1 MFCLAGTQIMFWII
15 AVSIAFLFAQGV
27 CRHSLLEVAKGGRL
41 HANLKKFAQELLST
55 FDHAIGEVALVPAT
69 GGVFQIDLYTESIST
84 GERKDVEKLRLWCR
98 KAQGG
103 FPG

>member
-1 MFCLAGTQIMFWII
+1 M
-15 AVSIAFLFAQGV
+15 SRAFLFAQGIGG
-27 CRHSLLEVAKGGRL
+27 HSLPEIALGSRF
-41 HANLKKFAQELLST
+41 HANLNKFAQELLST
-55 FDHAIGEVALVPAT
+55 FDHAIGEVALIPAT
-69 GGVFQIDLYTESIST
+69 GGVFQIHLYTESIST